1 MAELNVQ
8 ELHKHFGVRSIL
20 EDVSFLVEKGEKI
33 GIVGVNGSGKTTLMR
48 LLVHEI
54 EPDQG
59 KIYHREDLRMGYLR
73 QNVHIESE
81 ESLYEECKKGYAR
94 AFMLE
99 E

>member
-81 ESLYEECKKGYAR
+81 ESLYERCV
-94 AFMLE
+94 
-99 E
+99 